1 MLNVTTSL
9 FCPSGFRGGLHRD
22 TVSPD
27 KAHVPLQVTMTLCV
41 FELLETV
48 ADSGFNEI
56 LEFGVASCVT

>member
-9 FCPSGFRGGLHRD
+9 FCPVVLEGLHHD
-22 TVSPD
+22 TVSPN

-48 ADSGFNEI
+48 DDSGFNEI
-56 LEFGVASCVT
+56 LEFGAASCVT

>member
-1 MLNVTTSL
+1 MLNATTSL
-9 FCPSGFRGGLHRD
+9 FCPVVLEGRHHD

-48 ADSGFNEI
+48 ADFGFNEI
-56 LEFGVASCVT
+56 LEFDAASCVI

>member
-1 MLNVTTSL
+1 MLNVMTSL
-9 FCPSGFRGGLHRD
+9 FLPDVLEVRHHD

-56 LEFGVASCVT
+56 LEFDAASCVT